1 MCVILVLIC
10 CYGRYLIPEKI
21 QKLYCMCRT
30 LLIQLVT
37 FFARLK
43 ISTCV
48 CKFRVDLLI
57 WSVTFSR
64 EKIEIILHVQN
75 TVDPLIQ
82 PVTFLPYWKFS
93 ICVCHFGVDWL
104 IWPVTLSKDNIEIIL
119 HVRNP
124 VDPLIQLVT
133 FFARLK
139 ISTCVCKFR
148 VD

>member
-1 MCVILVLIC
+1 MCHFGVDLLLWPIPYSRENTEIILYVQN
-10 CYGRYLIPEKI
+10 PVD
-21 QKLYCMCRT
+21 

-82 PVTFLPYWKFS
+82 PVTFLPY
-93 ICVCHFGVDWL
+93 
-104 IWPVTLSKDNIEIIL
+104 
-119 HVRNP
+119 
-124 VDPLIQLVT
+124 
-133 FFARLK
+133 
-139 ISTCVCKFR
+139 
-148 VD
+148 